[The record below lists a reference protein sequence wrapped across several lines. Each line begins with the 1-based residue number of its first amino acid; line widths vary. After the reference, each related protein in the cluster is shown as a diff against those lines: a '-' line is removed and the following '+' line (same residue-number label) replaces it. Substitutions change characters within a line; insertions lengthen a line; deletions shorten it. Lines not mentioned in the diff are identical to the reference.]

1 MDAEVEYLDLDGID
15 IEFLLTEASEE
26 MKDFPA
32 LVFLHEGLGSI
43 ELWRKV
49 PNLISQGL
57 GNPQMLLYSRP
68 GYGNSTPI
76 REDRPLTYMHN
87 EAEEILPKMLSSLGI
102 SSPILIGHSD
112 GASIALIHAGAGFP
126 VHSLV
131 LIAPHVMVEAQS
143 VAGIEAA
150 RQAYL
155 TTDLPTRLSR
165 YHRDPDSTFWGWN
178 NVWLSDGFMQ
188 WNIEEYL
195 PYIKAPILVIQGDQD
210 EYGTT
215 AQLDSI
221 RSQVSGPV
229 EFQIVAGAHHSPHLE
244 TPEEVVGRIV
254 NFISQSV
261 SAIRGEGSK
270 WA

>member
-1 MDAEVEYLDLDGID
+1 MVSEVEYLNLDGIE

-26 MKDFPA
+26 TKDFPT

-57 GNPQMLLYSRP
+57 GNPRMLLYSRP

-76 REDRPLTYMHN
+76 REDRPLTYMHK
-87 EAEEILPKMLSSLGI
+87 EAEEILPQILGSLGI
-102 SSPILIGHSD
+102 SSPVLIGHSD
-112 GASIALIHAGAGFP
+112 GASIALIHAGSGFP

-150 RQAYL
+150 RHAYL
-155 TTDLPTRLSR
+155 TTDLPKRLSR

-178 NVWLSDGFMQ
+178 KVWLSEGFLQ

-195 PYIKAPILVIQGDQD
+195 QHIKAPTLVIQGDLD

-215 AQLDSI
+215 AQLESI
-221 RSQVSGPV
+221 HSRVPGPV
-229 EFQIVAGAHHSPHLE
+229 ESQIVVGAHHSPHLE
-244 TPEEVVGRIV
+244 ATDEVVGRIV
-254 NFISQSV
+254 DFIAQNV
-261 SAIRGEGSK
+261 SISRGEGNK
-270 WA
+270 WG

>member
-1 MDAEVEYLDLDGID
+1 MVAEVDYLDLDGIE

-26 MKDFPA
+26 TKDFPT

-57 GNPQMLLYSRP
+57 GDPQMLVYSRP

-76 REDRPLTYMHN
+76 REDRPLTYMHI
-87 EAEEILPKMLSSLGI
+87 EAEEILPKILSSLGI

-131 LIAPHVMVEAQS
+131 LIAPHVMVEGQS

-150 RQAYL
+150 RNAYL
-155 TTDLPTRLSR
+155 STDLKERLSR
-165 YHRDPDSTFWGWN
+165 YHKDPDSTFWGWN
-178 NVWLSDGFMQ
+178 KVWLSEGFLQ

-195 PYIKAPILVIQGDQD
+195 PHIKVPTLVIQGDLD
-210 EYGTT
+210 EYGTG
-215 AQLDSI
+215 AQIASI
-221 RSQVSGPV
+221 ESQVSGPV
-229 EFQIVAGAHHSPHLE
+229 QSHIVAGAHHSPHLE
-244 TPEEVVGRIV
+244 ATDEVVGRIV
-254 NFISQSV
+254 DFISTV
-261 SAIRGEGSK
+261 SGSAVREGNK
-270 WA
+270 